1 MSEQWTIQLNSQPL
15 SVAGFAVARSAQR
28 HAEKHYLNPPEYWEQ
43 IQPSARESIA
53 QARQVTKSHGP
64 ASREYFAFLE
74 KVSVAYLGCVRVET
88 KAAELAGQV
97 SYVDERGQN
106 VQRIDVVTK
115 NGVYAAFSV
124 VPQGQVSDLRTAMR
138 LSIRTIKSPT
148 RRHFFEKARAQL
160 LARLSGAQFS
170 DD

>member
-1 MSEQWTIQLNSQPL
+1 MSEQWTIQLNSHPVT
-15 SVAGFAVARSAQR
+15 VAGFAVARSAQR

-43 IQPSARESIA
+43 IQSSARDSIA
-53 QARQVTKSHGP
+53 QARQLTKAHG
-64 ASREYFAFLE
+64 AGSGQYLAFLD
-74 KVSVAYLGCVRVET
+74 KVSAAYLGCVRLET

-97 SYVDERGQN
+97 SYVDERGQA

-124 VPQGQVSDLRTAMR
+124 VPAGQVSDLRTAMR
-138 LSIRTIKSPT
+138 LSIRTIKSP
-148 RRHFFEKARAQL
+148 RRSDFYDKARAQL
-160 LARLSGAQFS
+160 TARLSGAKFS